1 MERIKKLN
9 MYQKGVL
16 ILLAAMFVIFTAVY
30 FIVSSKVGFKYND
43 VILQPRYDNGITIY
57 EGRIKRKD
65 AVFNVTEDKTVTFSY
80 GDKIYGP
87 YTAVED
93 PTAIPKDFEHKKNM
107 TGVELREGD
116 KVIFRGAVIP
126 DGGINSDLMLIDE
139 EGFPEG
145 FDIIF
150 SDGYNTYDGD
160 GNIVDEMKP
169 SATTIIELMSEPE
182 LTSNG
187 DWQIWFYSVVLSV
200 ITAVSILFVDELFR
214 WNLSFQIRN
223 AERAEPSE
231 WEIAGRYIGWTAF
244 TVISF
249 VAYVVGLTI

>member
-57 EGRIKRKD
+57 EGRIKRKE

-107 TGVELREGD
+107 TGVELREGE

-187 DWQIWFYSVVLSV
+187 DWQTWFYAVVISVLTG
-200 ITAVSILFVDELFR
+200 ISILFVDELFR
-214 WNLSFQIRN
+214 WNLSFHIRN

-231 WEIAGRYIGWTAF
+231 WEIAGRNIGWTAF
-244 TVISF
+244 TIMSF
-249 VAYVVGLTI
+249 IFYIIGLTI

>member
-16 ILLAAMFVIFTAVY
+16 ILLAAMFVIFTAAY
-30 FIVSSKVGFKYND
+30 FIVSSKVGFRYND
-43 VILQPRYDNGITIY
+43 AILQPRYENRITVY
-57 EGRIKRKD
+57 EGRIKGKD
-65 AVFNVTEDKTVTFSY
+65 AVFTVTEDKTVTFSY

-93 PTAIPKDFEHKKNM
+93 LTAIPKDFEHKKNM

-126 DGGINSDLMLIDE
+126 DSGSNSDLMLIDE

-145 FDIIF
+145 FDITF

>member
-1 MERIKKLN
+1 
-9 MYQKGVL
+9 
-16 ILLAAMFVIFTAVY
+16 
-30 FIVSSKVGFKYND
+30 
-43 VILQPRYDNGITIY
+43 
-57 EGRIKRKD
+57 
-65 AVFNVTEDKTVTFSY
+65 
-80 GDKIYGP
+80 
-87 YTAVED
+87 
-93 PTAIPKDFEHKKNM
+93 M

-126 DGGINSDLMLIDE
+126 DSGINSELILIDE

-145 FDIIF
+145 FDITF

-160 GNIVDEMKP
+160 GNIIDEMKP
-169 SATTIIELMSEPE
+169 SATAIIELMSEPE

>member
-1 MERIKKLN
+1 MERIRKLN
-9 MYQKGVL
+9 MYQKVIL
-16 ILLAAMFVIFTAVY
+16 VLLAAMFIIFTAAY
-30 FIVSSKVGFKYND
+30 FIVSSKTGFKYKD
-43 VILQPRYDNGITIY
+43 AILRPRYENGITVY
-57 EGRIKRKD
+57 EGRIKRKE
-65 AVFNVTEDKTVTFSY
+65 AVFTVTADKTVTFSY
-80 GDKIYGP
+80 GDKMYGP

-93 PTAIPKDFEHKKNM
+93 TTAVPKDFEHKKNM
-107 TGVELREGD
+107 TGVELREGG
-116 KVIFRGAVIP
+116 KVVFRGAVIV
-126 DGGINSDLMLIDE
+126 DRGINTELMLIDE

-145 FDIIF
+145 FDINF

-169 SATTIIELMSEPE
+169 SATAIIELMSEPE

-187 DWQIWFYSVVLSV
+187 DWQIWFYSVLLSV
-200 ITAVSILFVDELFR
+200 ITAVSVLYVDELFR

-244 TVISF
+244 TVMALVFYS
-249 VAYVVGLTI
+249 VGLTL

>member
-1 MERIKKLN
+1 MNKIKSLN
-9 MYQKGVL
+9 TYQKCIL
-16 ILLAAMFVIFTAVY
+16 ALLAAMFVIFTAAY
-30 FIVSSKVGFKYND
+30 FIVSSKMGFEYKD
-43 VILQPRYDNGITIY
+43 AILQPQYDNGTTVY
-57 EGRIKRKD
+57 TGRIKRKD
-65 AVFNVTEDKTVTFSY
+65 AVFTITEDKVVTFNY
-80 GDKIYGP
+80 GDKTYGP

-107 TGVELREGD
+107 TGVELREGN
-116 KVIFRGAVIP
+116 KVVFRGAVIP
-126 DGGINSDLMLIDE
+126 NSGINSDLMLIDE

-145 FDIIF
+145 FDITF

-169 SATTIIELMSEPE
+169 SATAIIELMSEPE

-187 DWQIWFYSVVLSV
+187 DWQIWFYCVLISV
-200 ITAVSILFVDELFR
+200 ITAVSILFADELFR

-223 AERAEPSE
+223 VERAEPSE

-244 TVISF
+244 TIVVF
-249 VAYVVGLTI
+249 VFYIFGLK